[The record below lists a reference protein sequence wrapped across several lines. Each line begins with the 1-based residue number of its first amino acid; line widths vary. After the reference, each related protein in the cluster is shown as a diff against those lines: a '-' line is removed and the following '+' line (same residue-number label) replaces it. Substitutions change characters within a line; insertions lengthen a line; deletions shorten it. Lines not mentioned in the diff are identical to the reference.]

1 MSDLTIFS
9 RYNKHPKNQL
19 AKEFCTFDH
28 HRLHV
33 FQGIFSMHLCVL
45 GSMQPV
51 LKIHEYPTENQKV
64 KKPEKTGFEK
74 TQKNP

>member
-9 RYNKHPKNQL
+9 RYSKHLKNQL
-19 AKEFCTFDH
+19 AKEFYTFDH

-45 GSMQPV
+45 GSMPPV
-51 LKIHEYPTENQKV
+51 LKIHEYPTKNQKV
-64 KKPEKTGFEK
+64 KKPIKTRENWF
-74 TQKNP
+74 